1 LAKDSVWVESFNKK
15 ILNEINIR
23 NLMDIS
29 EKLESKIR
37 LLEFNQFKSNQ
48 VIEDFNTMTSL
59 YEIQINALK
68 KEIEKKNSDMSYIKK
83 KYISYEKELVTVEK
97 KYQYSKTINWM
108 LAGISTILGLIL
120 IVR

>member
-1 LAKDSVWVESFNKK
+1 
-15 ILNEINIR
+15 
-23 NLMDIS
+23 MDIS